1 MADETLLSILRERA
15 ERTPD
20 RVVYHFVGD
29 VASPPL
35 TFRDLE
41 LRTRAIAANLQEV
54 APVGARALLIYP
66 PGIDFVLGFWG
77 CLRAG
82 VMPVP
87 VYPPDPMRIHRT
99 LPRLQAIA
107 HDAGATVAITTEMI
121 MGGIEGMRALAPEL
135 GELRWM
141 SSDAMPESDAG
152 RWREY
157 VPKSADPAFIQYTS
171 GSTATPR
178 GVLLSHGNIHN
189 NVAAQRKL
197 SGLDESSRIF
207 SWVPMFH
214 DLGLVNHVLYP
225 VLSGSLQYTMATYE
239 FLQHPERWLRAIS
252 DLRIDASGGPN
263 FAYELCVKK
272 VKPEMREGLDLS
284 CWKLALNG
292 AEPIQ
297 PETLR
302 RFAEAFA
309 PNGFNYKAFFCCYG
323 LAEGTVFVTTGK
335 VMEGP
340 VTMEVDQAALL
351 SGRVEPPGT
360 GPKKTLVSSG
370 KAPPT
375 YKAIIVNPETLR
387 RAPPGTVGEVWV
399 HSGAVGLGY
408 WGRPAETREL
418 FQAHIAKTNEGPF
431 LRTGDLGFLSA
442 GELYVTGRA
451 KDLIILNGQNHYPQD
466 IERTAE
472 RAHSSI
478 RSGCTAAF
486 AVVGPRGDQVVLVA
500 EVDTARLGDPNG
512 VLMRLRETIALE
524 HSVAPSA
531 IVLIEARAIA
541 KTSSGKIQRRANKA
555 LFLKGEL
562 EVVAEWRDPSYEA
575 LEGVGP
581 AVSPSA
587 SSGSGEPRP
596 HPEVHAHA
604 HLPRP
609 QTPMTPTPTPAP
621 TRPVVKKPKAE
632 VEAFLRARVA
642 EALERPGS
650 AIDADETFA
659 ALGLGSVHEV
669 ALTGELE
676 NWLSVKLEPT
686 LTWKYPTVRRLAGYL
701 VGEDIAPMSDE
712 ELIARRKG

>member
-1 MADETLLSILRERA
+1 MADETLLSILRDRA
-15 ERTPD
+15 ERMPD

-29 VASPPL
+29 VASPPV

-107 HDAGATVAITTEMI
+107 HDAGATLAITTDQI

-135 GELRWM
+135 RWM
-141 SSDAMPESDAG
+141 SFGHHGDGGRGTVAGVRRGARTRPSSSTSDPRRHPG
-152 RWREY
+152 RA
-157 VPKSADPAFIQYTS
+157 V
-171 GSTATPR
+171 
-178 GVLLSHGNIHN
+178 SHGNIHN

-197 SGLDESSRIF
+197 SGLDEYWIF

-239 FLQHPERWLRAIS
+239 FLQHPVRWLKAIS

-272 VKPEMREGLDLS
+272 VKPELREGLDLS

-302 RFAEAFA
+302 RFADAFA

-351 SGRVEPPGT
+351 NGRVEPPGA

-375 YKAIIVNPETLR
+375 YKAIIVNPETQR

-408 WGRPAETREL
+408 WGRPAETKEL

-431 LRTGDLGFLSA
+431 LRTGDLGFLA
-442 GELYVTGRA
+442 GGELYVTGRA

-486 AVVGPRGDQVVLVA
+486 AVAGPRGDQVVLVA
-500 EVDTARLGDPNG
+500 EVDPARLGDPNG
-512 VLMRLRETIALE
+512 VMMRLRETIALE

-562 EVVAEWRDPSYEA
+562 EVVAQWRDPS
-575 LEGVGP
+575 L
-581 AVSPSA
+581 
-587 SSGSGEPRP
+587 RP
-596 HPEVHAHA
+596 
-604 HLPRP
+604 
-609 QTPMTPTPTPAP
+609 
-621 TRPVVKKPKAE
+621 
-632 VEAFLRARVA
+632 
-642 EALERPGS
+642 
-650 AIDADETFA
+650 
-659 ALGLGSVHEV
+659 
-669 ALTGELE
+669 
-676 NWLSVKLEPT
+676 
-686 LTWKYPTVRRLAGYL
+686 
-701 VGEDIAPMSDE
+701 
-712 ELIARRKG
+712 